1 MLTPYQHHLEEGL
14 CLVTSENIL
23 LLAGHLMLAD
33 PINFLQPLE
42 NTTRVVHK
50 NPPQSI
56 SLGCPRDILQGSNT
70 PHFGHGKF
78 VKNGKTHSISLTSTI
93 QNTHT
98 SLTSTIQ
105 NTHTHIYLYIY
116 YRQKWLKNGKK
127 WAERGFYHFL
137 GFFGKKQHS

>member
-42 NTTRVVHK
+42 NTTRVVRK
-50 NPPQSI
+50 NPPQSLP
-56 SLGCPRDILQGSNT
+56 LGCPRDILQGSNT

-78 VKNGKTHSISLTSTI
+78 VKNGKTHSISLPSTI
-93 QNTHT
+93 QNTH
-98 SLTSTIQ
+98 IYIYI
-105 NTHTHIYLYIY
+105 HIYIG
-116 YRQKWLKNGKK
+116 KNGSKMAKNGQKGVFAIFGVFSKK
-127 WAERGFYHFL
+127 SIPNPRP
-137 GFFGKKQHS
+137 